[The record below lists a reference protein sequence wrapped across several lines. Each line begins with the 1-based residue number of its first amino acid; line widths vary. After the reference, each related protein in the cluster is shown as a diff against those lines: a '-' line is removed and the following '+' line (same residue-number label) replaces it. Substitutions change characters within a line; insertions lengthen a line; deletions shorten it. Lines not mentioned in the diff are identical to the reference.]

1 MPVATSYWRFCL
13 DTMDLSQHIKIGYVS
28 KTHGLKGE
36 VTFQLSADAPEPEV
50 GQVLMF
56 EKNGAVVPHFVKEIS
71 INGAKA
77 FVKLE
82 DVNTFEAAGQLKGNS
97 IYLEKSKRPKLK
109 RGEFYDDE
117 LVGFA
122 VHDAEAGKLG
132 IVNRVENQGL
142 NKLLDVGEKNVLIPV
157 NGPFITSISKA
168 KKRIDVELPEGFLD
182 I

>member
-1 MPVATSYWRFCL
+1 
-13 DTMDLSQHIKIGYVS
+13 MDLSQYIKIGYVA

-36 VTFQLSADAPEPEV
+36 VTFQLATDAPDPEV

-82 DVNTFEAAGQLKGNS
+82 DSNTLEAAEQLKGNS

-117 LVGFA
+117 LIGFA
-122 VHDAEAGKLG
+122 VYDTEAGELG

-142 NKLLDVGEKNVLIPV
+142 NKLLDVGEKNLLIPV

-168 KKRIDVELPEGFLD
+168 KKRIDVELPEGFLE

>member
-1 MPVATSYWRFCL
+1 MPVASSYWRFCL
-13 DTMDLSQHIKIGYVS
+13 DTMDFSQYIKIGYVA

-50 GQVLMF
+50 GLVLMF
-56 EKNGAVVPHFVKEIS
+56 EKNGVIVPHFVKEIS
-71 INGAKA
+71 INGVKA

-82 DVNTFEAAGQLKGNS
+82 DVNTFEAAEQLKGS
-97 IYLEKSKRPKLK
+97 SLYIEKSKRPKLK

-117 LVGFA
+117 LVGFS
-122 VHDAEAGKLG
+122 VYDATAGLLG
-132 IVNRVENQGL
+132 KVNQIESQGL
-142 NKLLDVGEKNVLIPV
+142 NKLLDVGDKNVLIPV
-157 NGPFITSISKA
+157 NGPFITSIAKA

>member
-1 MPVATSYWRFCL
+1 MPVAASYWRFCL
-13 DTMDLSQHIKIGYVS
+13 DTMDLSQYIKIGYVA

-36 VTFQLSADAPEPEV
+36 VTFQLSGDAPEPEV
-50 GQVLMF
+50 GFVLMF
-56 EKNGAVVPHFVKEIS
+56 EKNGAMVPHFVKEIS

-82 DVNTFEAAGQLKGNS
+82 DVNTFEGAEQLKGS
-97 IYLEKSKRPKLK
+97 SLYLEKSKRPKLK

-117 LVGFA
+117 LVGFT
-122 VHDAEAGKLG
+122 VYDSELGKLG
-132 IVNRVENQGL
+132 VVNQVENQGL
-142 NKLLDVGEKNVLIPV
+142 NKLLVVGEKNVLIPV
-157 NGPFITSISKA
+157 NGPFIQSISKA

>member
-1 MPVATSYWRFCL
+1 
-13 DTMDLSQHIKIGYVS
+13 MDLSQYIKIGYVS

-36 VTFQLSADAPEPEV
+36 VTFQLSTDAPDPEV

-77 FVKLE
+77 FVRLE
-82 DVNTFEAAGQLKGNS
+82 DVSTFEGAEQLKGNS

-117 LVGFA
+117 LVGFS
-122 VHDAEAGKLG
+122 VHDVEAESLAL
-132 IVNRVENQGL
+132 
-142 NKLLDVGEKNVLIPV
+142 
-157 NGPFITSISKA
+157 
-168 KKRIDVELPEGFLD
+168 
-182 I
+182 

>member
-1 MPVATSYWRFCL
+1 
-13 DTMDLSQHIKIGYVS
+13 MDLSQYIKIGYVA

-36 VTFQLSADAPEPEV
+36 VTFQLATDAPDPEV

-77 FVKLE
+77 FVRLE
-82 DVNTFEAAGQLKGNS
+82 DVSTFEGAEQLKGNS

-117 LVGFA
+117 LIGFA
-122 VHDAEAGKLG
+122 VYDTEAGELG

-142 NKLLDVGEKNVLIPV
+142 NKLLDVGEKNLLIPV

-168 KKRIDVELPEGFLD
+168 KKRIDVELPEGFLE

>member
-1 MPVATSYWRFCL
+1 
-13 DTMDLSQHIKIGYVS
+13 MDLSQYIKIGYVA

-36 VTFQLSADAPEPEV
+36 VTFQLATDAPDPEV

-82 DVNTFEAAGQLKGNS
+82 DSNTFEAAEQLKGNS

-117 LVGFA
+117 LIGFA
-122 VHDAEAGKLG
+122 VYDTEAGELG

-142 NKLLDVGEKNVLIPV
+142 NKLLDVGEKNLLIPV

-168 KKRIDVELPEGFLD
+168 KKRIDVELPEGFLE

>member
-1 MPVATSYWRFCL
+1 
-13 DTMDLSQHIKIGYVS
+13 MDLSQYIKIGYVA

-36 VTFQLSADAPEPEV
+36 VTFQLATDAPDPEV

-82 DVNTFEAAGQLKGNS
+82 DSNTLEAAEQLKGNS

-117 LVGFA
+117 LIGFA
-122 VHDAEAGKLG
+122 VYDTEAGKLG

-142 NKLLDVGEKNVLIPV
+142 NKLLDVGEKNLLIPV

-168 KKRIDVELPEGFLD
+168 KKRIDVELPEGFLE